1 MRGAGGAVCGAGRRE
16 SRPVAAAV
24 VGLCAALCAAA
35 GLAAGGAA
43 AARSAGAAGS
53 PVAAG
58 PATQP
63 MPAAWLK
70 ACRASKAAPACPTRI
85 QRSALW
91 ADPDHLFPPRVL
103 TQLGATSYLVY
114 ADARLDG
121 DVPVCAP
128 DFDGVTRDYSR
139 MTPACHAR
147 YAPEKG
153 LVAWFSITAGP
164 ILDTVHVE
172 WKTRK
177 RKAAKVMDG
186 VAAAHGAIPLDF
198 GPQTWDGRAGRL
210 LLGPHGFSE
219 ELVFVW
225 GEGRAQR
232 GVGIQVFEPLTQA
245 VALLRRMVASVP
257 QG

>member
-1 MRGAGGAVCGAGRRE
+1 MCGAGRRE
-16 SRPVAAAV
+16 SRPAAAAV
-24 VGLCAALCAAA
+24 VALCAALCAAA

-43 AARSAGAAGS
+43 AAA
-53 PVAAG
+53 

-70 ACRASKAAPACPTRI
+70 ACRASKAAPACPARI

-91 ADPDHLFPPRVL
+91 SNRDVLFPPRVV

-121 DVPVCAP
+121 DVPVCAGEY
-128 DFDGVTRDYSR
+128 DGAAMDYRR
-139 MTPACHAR
+139 MTPSCHAR
-147 YAPEKG
+147 FAPDKG

-177 RKAAKVMDG
+177 RRAAVLRDG

-198 GPQTWDGRAGRL
+198 GDRTWGGRTGRL

-225 GEGRAQR
+225 GEGRNQR

-245 VALLRRMVASVP
+245 VALLRQMVASVP